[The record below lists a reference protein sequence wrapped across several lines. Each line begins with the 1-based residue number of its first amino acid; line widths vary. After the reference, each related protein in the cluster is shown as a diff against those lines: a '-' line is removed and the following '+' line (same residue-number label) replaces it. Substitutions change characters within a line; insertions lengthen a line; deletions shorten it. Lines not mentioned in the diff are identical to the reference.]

1 MVTERGLQ
9 VLRAIVQDYVET
21 HEPVGSR
28 SIVDRHSFGVSAA
41 TIRNDMAQLEDEE
54 LITAP
59 HTSSGRVPTD
69 KGYRGFVNHLAQLRP
84 LSTAQRSAIE
94 AVLADPADLDDLMV
108 RTVRVLTQLTGQVAL
123 AQYPSFARA
132 HVTHVELVTLA
143 PNRLLTV
150 LVTDAGGVSQRI
162 TALPDTIDEA
172 DLAVL
177 RARLSALIT
186 GQAIAAASDR
196 LQALLATEETPQDR
210 VLRAVAGVVI
220 DELGGFRQER
230 LVMAGAATLARRE
243 QDFRGSIH
251 PLLEAIEEQVTLLR
265 LMSEMVPEEHGLAA
279 SMGPENASSGS
290 ARRRSW
296 PATTRHLR
304 GPRGSVSW
312 DRPGWTIRA
321 TSQRHGRSPA
331 TCRGCS
337 TMTRP
342 AAEAAPRKTRAE
354 RRLWRT
360 TTRFSGCPGTLP
372 PTRSRRRIGAWHG
385 SSTRT

>member
-41 TIRNDMAQLEDEE
+41 TIRNDMALLEDEE

-69 KGYRGFVNHLAQLRP
+69 KGYRVFVNHLAQLRP
-84 LSTAQRSAIE
+84 MSAAQRSAIE
-94 AVLADPADLDDLMV
+94 SFLAEPSDLDDLMA

-132 HVTHVELVTLA
+132 HLTHLELVALA
-143 PNRLLTV
+143 PNRLLIV
-150 LVTDAGGVSQRI
+150 LVTDAGGVSQRM
-162 TALPDTIDEA
+162 APLPVEVDEA
-172 DLAVL
+172 DLALL

-186 GQAIAAASDR
+186 GRAVSDAADR
-196 LQALLATEETPQDR
+196 LQNLLATVDTPNDAA
-210 VLRAVAGVVI
+210 LRTLAAIVI
-220 DELGGFRQER
+220 DELGEFRQEK

-265 LMSEMVPEEHGLAA
+265 LMSEMVTDEHGLAA
-279 SMGPENASSGS
+279 SIGTENAPFGLGEASIVASNYAAPSGMARVGVMGPTRMDYPSNLAAARAVARYLTRMLDEDEAS
-290 ARRRSW
+290 R
-296 PATTRHLR
+296 
-304 GPRGSVSW
+304 
-312 DRPGWTIRA
+312 
-321 TSQRHGRSPA
+321 
-331 TCRGCS
+331 
-337 TMTRP
+337 
-342 AAEAAPRKTRAE
+342 
-354 RRLWRT
+354 
-360 TTRFSGCPGTLP
+360 
-372 PTRSRRRIGAWHG
+372 
-385 SSTRT
+385 